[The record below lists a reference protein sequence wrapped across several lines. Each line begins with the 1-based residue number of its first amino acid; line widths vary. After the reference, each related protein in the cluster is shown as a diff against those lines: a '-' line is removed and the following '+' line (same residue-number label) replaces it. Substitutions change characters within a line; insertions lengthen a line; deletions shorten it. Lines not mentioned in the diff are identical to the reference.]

1 MRSLGSQD
9 AARSVPDLHR
19 QFRPVRTRS
28 SEDIMKVFVAGAN
41 GAYRAVDN
49 AGSRLSGRKI
59 LTAQARLR

>member
-1 MRSLGSQD
+1 
-9 AARSVPDLHR
+9 
-19 QFRPVRTRS
+19 
-28 SEDIMKVFVAGAN
+28 MKVFVAGAN